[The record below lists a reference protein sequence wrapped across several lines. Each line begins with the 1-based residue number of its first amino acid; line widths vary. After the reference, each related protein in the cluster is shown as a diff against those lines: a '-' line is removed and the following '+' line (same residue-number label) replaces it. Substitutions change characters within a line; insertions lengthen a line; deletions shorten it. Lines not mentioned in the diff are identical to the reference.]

1 MCEDE
6 KIRAS
11 VPSNSSPCSFP
22 KAGRAN
28 FLVKSGKFVTP
39 DVYPILGPLVK
50 KKGWPS

>member
-6 KIRAS
+6 KIRTS

-22 KAGRAN
+22 KAGRTN

-39 DVYPILGPLVK
+39 YNFSIVK
-50 KKGWPS
+50 KTL